1 MSVTTWGWMS
11 SDGLGVLWRIEGNLN
26 TAQYVHILENVM
38 LPSVRQRFPDGR
50 IIFQHDRSPIHTS
63 RGTRHWFEAHADEVT
78 ELYWPGK
85 GFDMS
90 PIEPVWG
97 RAQQNML
104 SRRQLYDN
112 ANQLFAVVLEE
123 WEILADD
130 VEFSQKLVNSIPQ
143 RLQAVIAS
151 QGGITKY

>member
-1 MSVTTWGWMS
+1 
-11 SDGLGVLWRIEGNLN
+11 
-26 TAQYVHILENVM
+26 
-38 LPSVRQRFPDGR
+38 
-50 IIFQHDRSPIHTS
+50 
-63 RGTRHWFEAHADEVT
+63 
-78 ELYWPGK
+78 
-85 GFDMS
+85 MS

-112 ANQLFAVVLEE
+112 ANQLFAAVLEE